1 MANLSDLSQVIT
13 DMFGVIKT
21 IISEMVT
28 LLTGDLLVL
37 AIVGSFVALIVGII
51 SLLLNYVR
59 NQFGSSVKMRK

>member
-1 MANLSDLSQVIT
+1 MANLSDLSTVIT

-51 SLLLNYVR
+51 SLLLGYVR
-59 NQFGSSVKMRK
+59 KQFGTSVSMKK